1 MEFSYSK
8 AESEYLRRKD
18 KKLAVAMDAI
28 GPLSGWSVEPD
39 IFAAI
44 IYTIAGQQ
52 ISTAVHIRLRKRI
65 KEGLCQVTPE
75 SVLAAGVSGMKSFGL
90 SERKA
95 QYAVGVARATA
106 CGAFCPEELKNLP
119 DAEVTAKL
127 CALRGIGP
135 WTAEM
140 ILIFSLERR
149 DVLSFG
155 DFGIRRGIRML
166 YRCKEV
172 TPKYFERLRCR
183 WSPCGT
189 LASLYLWEI
198 AGGAIPGLTDPAR
211 VNK

>member
-1 MEFSYSK
+1 MEFSYS
-8 AESEYLRRKD
+8 EEEYEFLRKKD
-18 KKLAVAMDAI
+18 KKLAAAMDAI

-39 IFAAI
+39 IFAAL

-52 ISTAVHIRLRKRI
+52 ISTAVHIRLRQRI
-65 KEGLCQVTPE
+65 KEGLGEVTPE
-75 SVLAAGVSGMKSFGL
+75 NVLAAGIPGMKSFGL

-106 CGAFCPEELKNLP
+106 CGTFRPDELRNLS
-119 DAEVTAKL
+119 DDDVAAKL
-127 CALRGIGP
+127 CSLRGIGP

-166 YRCKEV
+166 YRRREV
-172 TPKYFERLRCR
+172 TPEYFALLRRR

-198 AGGAIPGLTDPAR
+198 AGGAIPGITDPAR
-211 VNK
+211 AKK